1 MIVEREEVRE
11 CKKERKRQG
20 RWWEQGWNGA
30 NHGKRDRERDEK
42 GLFRQ
47 YLDS

>member
-20 RWWEQGWNGA
+20 RWWEQGWNWS
-30 NHGKRDRERDEK
+30 KSREER
-42 GLFRQ
+42 
-47 YLDS
+47 